1 MQNVDLAFSE
11 HEYLDRV
18 SAIRVRMREL
28 GMNVAIFDQ
37 VETMV
42 WLSGF
47 GISETLWR
55 CCVLPLEGDP
65 FLVVRSL
72 DLVPAR
78 ERTWLKEIIGFR
90 DWDDP
95 VAILRQE
102 LERRNLH
109 KGVIGIEFA
118 SQSMSHHR
126 YERLTVEL
134 PAARFIDFGRA
145 MWALRAIKS
154 EAEIDYHKAAGAICD
169 TALTNAVKVVRIGCT
184 QRDVIRAASAT
195 YLELGADTGPVGPIT
210 TGHGWGALHGNEH
223 STPVDAGTIVHVELV
238 PRMRGYS
245 TRIMRSVIAGEPS
258 ARQQEV
264 AAHLIRIQDAQLAA
278 IVPGT
283 AARDIDD
290 LVRRPVLELGLRPHY
305 ENITGY
311 TLGCFPATT
320 QIVSDFSHMFT
331 PDADWHIQER
341 MVLHMYVSA
350 EGLAFSESV
359 VVRADGV
366 ERLTQTERRLFSVPV

>member
-1 MQNVDLAFSE
+1 MENVELSFSE
-11 HEYLDRV
+11 REYLERV
-18 SAIRVRMREL
+18 SAVRARMQEL
-28 GMNVAIFDQ
+28 EMEVAILDQ

-55 CCVLPLEGDP
+55 CCVVPLEGDP
-65 FLVVRSL
+65 FLIVRSL

-78 ERTWLKEIIGFR
+78 ERTWLEDIVGFR

-95 VAILRQE
+95 VAILRHE
-102 LERRNLH
+102 LEKRGLH
-109 KGVIGIEFA
+109 ESTIGIEFS
-118 SQSMSHHR
+118 SQSMSLHR
-126 YERLTVEL
+126 YKRLKSEL
-134 PAARFIDFGRA
+134 PAARFIDLGQ
-145 MWALRAIKS
+145 ALWVLRTIKS
-154 EAEIDYHKAAGAICD
+154 EAEIDYHKKAGAVCD
-169 TALTNAVKVVRIGCT
+169 AALANAVKVVRIGCT

-195 YLELGADTGPVGPIT
+195 YLEMGADTGPVGPIT

-238 PRMRGYS
+238 PRVRGYS
-245 TRIMRSVIAGEPS
+245 TRIMRSVIAGEPTV
-258 ARQQEV
+258 RQQEV

-278 IVPGT
+278 IVPG
-283 AARDIDD
+283 ADARDVDE
-290 LVRRPVLELGLRPHY
+290 LARRPILELGLRPHY

-320 QIVSDFSHMFT
+320 QIVSDFSHAFT
-331 PDADWHIQER
+331 PAANWRIQEG

-350 EGLAFSESV
+350 EGLAFSESI
-359 VVRADGV
+359 VVRTRGV
-366 ERLTQTERRLFSVPV
+366 ERLTKTERRLFSVPI